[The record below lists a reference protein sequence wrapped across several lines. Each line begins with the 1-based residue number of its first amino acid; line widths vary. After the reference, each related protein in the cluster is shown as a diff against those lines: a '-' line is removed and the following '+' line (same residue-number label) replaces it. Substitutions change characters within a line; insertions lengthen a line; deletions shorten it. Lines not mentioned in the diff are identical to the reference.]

1 MNKQLLIVAILG
13 ALMVCSTFAKEESHI
28 GYQLIKNL
36 QTDILDQIDELDNQW
51 KVQRDLLTRN
61 VDSWANTV
69 SAQQSLCDGRAGD
82 LA

>member
-13 ALMVCSTFAKEESHI
+13 ALMVCSTFAKEENHI

-51 KVQRDLLTRN
+51 KVQKDLLTRN
-61 VDSWANTV
+61 VDSWARTV
-69 SAQQSLCDGRAGD
+69 TAQQSLCDGRAGD